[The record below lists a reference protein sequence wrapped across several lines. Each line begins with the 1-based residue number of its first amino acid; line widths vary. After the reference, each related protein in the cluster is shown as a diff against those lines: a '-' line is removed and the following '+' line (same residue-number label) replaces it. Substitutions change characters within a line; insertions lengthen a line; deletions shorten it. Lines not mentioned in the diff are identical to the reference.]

1 MSNCVRAHNSIMQE
15 IILDDISQWAI
26 VDCRSKQS
34 SRVDHL
40 LARLH
45 MCMNVSRRRRRVQSD
60 REIIVIITIDPLFF
74 LSLSLVRSLLS

>member
-1 MSNCVRAHNSIMQE
+1 
-15 IILDDISQWAI
+15 
-26 VDCRSKQS
+26 
-34 SRVDHL
+34 
-40 LARLH
+40 